1 MTARD
6 VTAAPRG
13 DVSRAHLMGVVCAAS
28 GATAWSLGALIIRL
42 IETDAWTLL
51 FWRSASISAAALV
64 FIVVVNRGDLVGA
77 LRAAGWGAAI
87 AGLTMAL
94 SMMLYV
100 NSITRTSV
108 ANSLILLSTNPFM
121 AAMLAWVFLKERVPA
136 RTWTIMSVALFGM
149 AAMLGD
155 SVGGGT
161 WLGDMLA
168 VGCAA
173 TFALT
178 MVVLR
183 RFKHLDMTPQ
193 VLMAGLWAMALTF
206 PVAQPLAASARDIAL
221 CAVMGVFSLG
231 LGMVLFVRGLRF
243 ISAAEAGLLSM
254 LESILA
260 PIWVWL
266 ALGEEPRPLALLGGV
281 IVLGAVAAHALLSA
295 RPSSKPEQVGP

>member
-1 MTARD
+1 MNE
-6 VTAAPRG
+6 AALAPLRV
-13 DVSRAHLMGVVCAAS
+13 DASRAHFIGVVSAAA

-51 FWRSASISAAALV
+51 FWRSASISAASLA
-64 FIVVVNRGDLVGA
+64 FIVAVNRGDLVGA
-77 LRAAGWGAAI
+77 LRMAGWGAVI

-94 SMMLYV
+94 SMILYV

-108 ANSLILLSTNPFM
+108 ANSLILLSTNPFI
-121 AAMLAWVFLKERVPA
+121 AAILARVFLNERVPA
-136 RTWTIMSVALFGM
+136 RTWTIMAVALLGM
-149 AAMLGD
+149 AAMVGD
-155 SVGGGT
+155 SIGGGT
-161 WLGDMLA
+161 WLGDLLV

-193 VLMAGLWAMALTF
+193 VLMAGLWAMALTL
-206 PVAQPLAASARDIAL
+206 PVARPWAASARDIAL
-221 CAVMGVFSLG
+221 CALMGVFSLG
-231 LGMVLFVRGLRF
+231 LGMVLFVHGLRF
-243 ISAAEAGLLSM
+243 ISAAEAGLISM

-266 ALGEEPRPLALLGGV
+266 ALGEQPRPLALLGGV
-281 IVLGAVAAHALLSA
+281 VVLAAVAAHAVLSA
-295 RPSSKPEQVGP
+295 RPAVKPAQVGP